1 VANIPC
7 FFFERYNDGK
17 MGNPASGSRGG
28 KHVSDGIT
36 KAAITVRDKLGNSSN
51 KRTSVSTHSDDCESG
66 DVLLYAHLQE
76 AVDLF
81 DFKSEGNL
89 YIEIDTGKS
98 RAVLKVAA
106 RKYKRQKIDA
116 RAAYV

>member
-1 VANIPC
+1 LYGYGNEYKPVSAVGATVMANIPC
-7 FFFERYNDGK
+7 FFCGRCDDGK
-17 MGNPASGSRGG
+17 MWNPALGSRGGG

-66 DVLLYAHLQE
+66 DVPLYAHQQE
-76 AVDLF
+76 AVDFF

-89 YIEIDTGKS
+89 YI
-98 RAVLKVAA
+98 
-106 RKYKRQKIDA
+106 
-116 RAAYV
+116 